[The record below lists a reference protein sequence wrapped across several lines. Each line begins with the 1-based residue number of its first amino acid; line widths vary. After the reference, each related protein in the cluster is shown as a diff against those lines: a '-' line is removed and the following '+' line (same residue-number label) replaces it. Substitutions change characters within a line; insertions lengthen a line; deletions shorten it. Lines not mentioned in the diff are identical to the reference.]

1 MMPSASPPSL
11 LPERWF
17 PTRKPL
23 PDARLRLFCVPFAG
37 GTVAAF
43 NGWSALLPPGVELCA
58 VQLPGR
64 ERRLMEKPFD
74 DLTALVD
81 TLLPLMEPL
90 LDRPFALFGYSMG
103 ARINLE
109 LARRLQAR
117 GGRQPVGLFMAASIS
132 PHVRDSEPIHHLPHD
147 AFVAE
152 LRRYDGTPEE
162 VLRHKELLELVVPT
176 LRADFA
182 LAWWES
188 GQQPIPVDAP
198 ISVMGATHDGHVPTE
213 KLTSW
218 RSQTRSNDF
227 QVRTFP
233 GGHFFLRQQQ
243 AALLS
248 AIAADL
254 TRWMQSPA

>member
-1 MMPSASPPSL
+1 MSSAPSPSL

-23 PDARLRLFCVPFAG
+23 PDARLRLFCFPYAG
-37 GTVAAF
+37 GSASVF
-43 NGWSALLPPGVELCA
+43 NGWAPLLPPGVEPCA

-74 DLTALVD
+74 NLATLID
-81 TLLPLMEPL
+81 TLLSLMEPL
-90 LDRPFALFGYSMG
+90 MDRPFAVFGYSMG
-103 ARINLE
+103 ARIGLE

-117 GGRQPVGLFMAASIS
+117 GGRQPVGLVMAASVS
-132 PHVRDSEPIHHLPHD
+132 PHVREGEPIHTLPHD
-147 AFVAE
+147 AFIAA

-162 VLRHKELLELVVPT
+162 VLQHKELLELVVPT

-182 LAWWES
+182 LAWWEV
-188 GQQPIPVDAP
+188 GQPAIPVDTP
-198 ISVMGATHDGHVPTE
+198 ISVMGATHDAHVPVE
-213 KLTSW
+213 KLESW
-218 RSQTRSNDF
+218 RSQTRSGDF

-248 AIAADL
+248 AIGADL
-254 TRWMQSPA
+254 TRWMQSAA